1 MFRIHFD
8 PKLGRFIVQIHHLGM
23 FWRSVMALNEDKSGT
38 DLLMFK
44 TFDEASEYVKS
55 IGLDKLYRNG
65 SANEFRKYMAGKGYT
80 RMTDGNGRVLE
91 FEEVGA
97 RQYAP
102 QA

>member
-8 PKLGRFIVQIHHLGM
+8 PKLGRFIVQIHYLGV

-38 DLLMFK
+38 DLQMFK

-65 SANEFRKYMAGKGYT
+65 SVNEFRKYMAGKGYT
-80 RMTDGNGRVLE
+80 RMTDGNGRALE